1 MKTLAEIRSEYP
13 QYKDMTD
20 RELGDAL
27 YSKFYSDMSKDEF
40 DSAVGLSNRRSPLS
54 VLSDAVSGM
63 FEVSEKSRQMSPN
76 VMGAFQPLGP
86 RTEEAQALDLLALQ
100 GLTLGLPAKGLAAV
114 GVEGPQKAVE
124 AARELTREQKV
135 DDVDLG
141 MLSEALGTVPSA
153 LAIGGGGLLAQMG
166 KGAAYGTAAGLG
178 LSERGQEA
186 TGATVGG
193 VIGGLAPPA
202 LSLLGVPFRVA
213 AATPAYIRGLTKSP
227 EKRAVERIVEQ
238 MDAAGIT
245 PEDVAKRVGEKGPI
259 TFAEIATTPSLREGL
274 QTLVGEAA
282 APRGAAR
289 TLVSKQLEAREAG
302 RVDRITAEMA
312 GLPDQAVDET
322 VGSLSALRT
331 QKSDPLYEEAMQ
343 FNPTGF
349 RARQE
354 LMNMADPVTG
364 KSLKE
369 IVIFPNMSKA
379 ISAAKKA
386 LRDEGYK
393 IPKVN
398 RFVTKNAKQET
409 PEIMRILDLAKRE
422 LDDDI
427 ADAAKAGRKNQ
438 KRILKKQRDQLV
450 RILDNANPT
459 YAKARGAFEEYSQL
473 IKAAED
479 GANILGTPTQ
489 RMTPKQIS
497 NFLSGAT
504 DAQKENFR
512 IGLSQSV
519 RDKLADNKVT
529 ELKKLLETKQL
540 SVLRA
545 AWPDEKSFAKF
556 TNILR
561 REIDMAESAKEMRPK
576 KPKTSEI
583 DVGIIE
589 RVISSA
595 TPAVTGRIGAG
606 SPRSAGFVFAGNI
619 ARNLKAGGGMSDEE
633 ALEVARLLMASSP
646 KARRETLNALIDAG
660 KVTKKSADGILK
672 EIPLRTMA
680 VPSAVGMGLLGQE

>member
-27 YSKFYSDMSKDEF
+27 YGRFYSDMNRDEF
-40 DSAVGLSNRRSPLS
+40 DSAVGLGSQRSPLS
-54 VLSDAVSGM
+54 ALSEAVSDM
-63 FEVSEKSRQMSPN
+63 FEVSEESRQMSPN

-114 GVEGPQKAVE
+114 GVEGPQEAVE
-124 AARELTREQKV
+124 AARELT
-135 DDVDLG
+135 G
-141 MLSEALGTVPSA
+141 GYGTASEALGTVPSA
-153 LAIGGGGLLAQMG
+153 LATGGGGLLAQMG

-193 VIGGLAPPA
+193 LIGGLAPPA
-202 LSLLGVPFRVA
+202 LSLLGVPLRVA

-245 PEDVAKRVGEKGPI
+245 PEEVAKRVGEKGPI

-274 QTLVGEAA
+274 QTIVGEAA

-289 TLVSKQLEAREAG
+289 TAVSKQLAAREAG
-302 RVDRITAEMA
+302 RIDRLTAEMA
-312 GLPDQAVDET
+312 DLPDQSVDET
-322 VGSLSALRT
+322 IGSLSTLRT
-331 QKSDPLYEEAMQ
+331 QKSDPLYEGAME

-349 RARQE
+349 GARQE
-354 LMNMADPVTG
+354 LMSAIDPVSG

-369 IVIFPNMSKA
+369 VASLPNVSKA
-379 ISAAKKA
+379 ISEAKKI
-386 LRDEGYK
+386 LKNEGYK
-393 IPKVN
+393 IPKIN
-398 RFVTKNAKQET
+398 RFVTKNPKQET
-409 PEIMRILDLAKRE
+409 PEVMRVFDLAKRE
-422 LDDDI
+422 LDDEI
-427 ADAAKAGRKNQ
+427 SVAAKAGRNNQ

-450 RILDNANPT
+450 RILDDVNPRYAN
-459 YAKARGAFEEYSQL
+459 ARGAFEEYSQL

-479 GANILGTPTQ
+479 GANVLAAGEK
-489 RMTPKQIS
+489 RMKPKQIS
-497 NFLSGAT
+497 KFLSGAT

-512 IGLSQSV
+512 IGVSQSV
-519 RDKLADNKVT
+519 RDKLADNKVN

-540 SVLRA
+540 SALRA
-545 AWPDEKSFAKF
+545 AWPDEKSFSKF
-556 TNILR
+556 ERVLR
-561 REIDMAESAKEMRPK
+561 KEIDMAESAKEMRPK
-576 KPKTSEI
+576 KPKASEV

-589 RVISSA
+589 RAISSA

-619 ARNLKAGGGMSDEE
+619 ARNLKAGSGMSDEE
-633 ALEVARLLMASSP
+633 ALEVVRLLMASTP
-646 KARRETLNALIDAG
+646 KARRETLNALVDAG
-660 KVTKKSADGILK
+660 KITKKSADGILK

>member
-1 MKTLAEIRSEYP
+1 MKTLTEIRSEYP

-40 DSAVGLSNRRSPLS
+40 DSAVGLSNQRSPLS

-63 FEVSEKSRQMSPN
+63 FGVSEESRQMSPN
-76 VMGAFQPLGP
+76 IMGAFQPLGP

-100 GLTLGLPAKGLAAV
+100 GATLGLPAKGLAAV
-114 GVEGPQKAVE
+114 GIEGPQEAVE

-153 LAIGGGGLLAQMG
+153 LATGGGGLLAQMG

-193 VIGGLAPPA
+193 VIGGLAPPV

-245 PEDVAKRVGEKGPI
+245 PEQVAARVGEKGPI
-259 TFAEIATTPSLREGL
+259 TFAEIATTPTLREGL

-312 GLPDQAVDET
+312 DLPDQAVDET
-322 VGSLSALRT
+322 IGSLSALRT
-331 QKSDPLYEEAMQ
+331 QKSDPLYEEAME
-343 FNPTGF
+343 FKPTGF
-349 RARQE
+349 SERQQF
-354 LMNMADPVTG
+354 MNTTDPVTG

-369 IVIFPNMSKA
+369 ISILPNVSKA
-379 ISAAKKA
+379 IVEAKKT
-386 LRDEGYK
+386 LKNEGYK
-393 IPKVN
+393 IPKTN
-398 RFVTKNAKQET
+398 RFVTKNKKQET
-409 PEIMRILDLAKRE
+409 PEIMRVLDLAKRE

-427 ADAAKAGRKNQ
+427 ADAINAGRNNQ
-438 KRILKKQRDQLV
+438 KRILTKQRDQLV
-450 RILDNANPT
+450 RILDEANPS
-459 YAKARGAFEEYSQL
+459 YASARGAFEEYSQL

-479 GANILGTPTQ
+479 GANVLGTKAQ
-489 RMTPKQIS
+489 RMTPRKIS
-497 NFLSGAT
+497 NFLSSAS

-512 IGLSQSV
+512 VGLSQAV
-519 RDKLADNKVT
+519 REKIADNKIGEV
-529 ELKKLLETKQL
+529 KKLLEQKNI

-545 AWPDEKSFAKF
+545 AWPNKESFSKF
-556 TNILR
+556 ESVLR

-576 KPKTSEI
+576 KPKASEI
-583 DVGIIE
+583 ETGLIE
-589 RVISSA
+589 KAISSA
-595 TPAVTGRIGAG
+595 TPAVTGRIGGG
-606 SPRSAGFVFAGNI
+606 SPRGAGFVYAGNI
-619 ARNLKAGGGMSDEE
+619 ARNLRAGGGMSDEE
-633 ALEVARLLMASSP
+633 ALEVARLLMASTP
-646 KARRETLNALIDAG
+646 EDRLATLNALVDAG
-660 KVTKKSADGILK
+660 KVTQKSADSIIS

-680 VPSAVGMGLLGQE
+680 VPTTVGMGLLGQE

>member
-1 MKTLAEIRSEYP
+1 MVEFEFPDGNIYEFPEGTTKEQAVSY
-13 QYKDMTD
+13 YKRLKGADD
-20 RELGDAL
+20 VSDATTQ
-27 YSKFYSDMSKDEF
+27 
-40 DSAVGLSNRRSPLS
+40 RSPLS
-54 VLSDAVSGM
+54 ILSDSLSGM
-63 FEVSEKSRQMSPN
+63 FDVSDESRQMSPN

-100 GLTLGLPAKGLAAV
+100 GLTLGLPAKGLAAI
-114 GVEGPQKAVE
+114 GVEGPQEAVE

-153 LAIGGGGLLAQMG
+153 LATGGGGLLAQMG

-193 VIGGLAPPA
+193 TIGGLTPPA

-213 AATPAYIRGLTKSP
+213 AAAPTYIRGLTKSP

-245 PEDVAKRVGEKGPI
+245 PEQVAARVGEKGPV

-274 QTLVGEAA
+274 QTIVGEAA

-289 TLVSKQLEAREAG
+289 TAVSKQLAAREAG
-302 RVDRITAEMA
+302 RIDRLTAEMA
-312 GLPDQAVDET
+312 DLPDQSVDET
-322 VGSLSALRT
+322 IGSLSALRT
-331 QKSDPLYEEAMQ
+331 QKSDPLYEEAME

-349 RARQE
+349 GARQQ
-354 LMNMADPVTG
+354 LMNTTDPVSG

-369 IVIFPNMSKA
+369 VVSLPNVSKA
-379 ISAAKKA
+379 ISEAKKI
-386 LRDEGYK
+386 LKNEGYK
-393 IPKVN
+393 IPKIN
-398 RFVTKNAKQET
+398 RFVTKNSKQET
-409 PEIMRILDLAKRE
+409 PEIMRVLDLAKRE
-422 LDDDI
+422 LDDEI
-427 ADAAKAGRKNQ
+427 SVAAKAGRNNQ
-438 KRILKKQRDQLV
+438 KRILKKQKDQLV
-450 RILDNANPT
+450 RILDDVNPR
-459 YAKARGAFEEYSQL
+459 YASARGAFEEYSQL

-479 GANILGTPTQ
+479 GASVLAAGKK
-489 RMTPKQIS
+489 RMKPNQIS
-497 NFLSGAT
+497 KFLSGAT
-504 DAQKENFR
+504 DSQKENFR
-512 IGLSQSV
+512 IGVSQSV
-519 RDKLADNKVT
+519 REKIADNKVG

-540 SVLRA
+540 SALRA
-545 AWPDEKSFAKF
+545 AWPDSKSFSRF
-556 TNILR
+556 EGVLR
-561 REIDMAESAKEMRPK
+561 KEIDMAESAKEMLPK
-576 KPKTSEI
+576 KPKASEVEAGVI
-583 DVGIIE
+583 DRI
-589 RVISSA
+589 ISSV
-595 TPAVTGRIGAG
+595 TPAVSGRVGAG
-606 SPRSAGFVFAGNI
+606 SARSAGFVFAGNI

-633 ALEVARLLMASSP
+633 AVEVARLLMASTP
-646 KARRETLNALIDAG
+646 KARRATLNALIDAG

>member
-1 MKTLAEIRSEYP
+1 MVEFQFPDGNIYEFPEGTTKEQAISY
-13 QYKDMTD
+13 YKNKVKG
-20 RELGDAL
+20 EKNGDNVSNA
-27 YSKFYSDMSKDEF
+27 
-40 DSAVGLSNRRSPLS
+40 AVSRSPSS

-63 FEVSEKSRQMSPN
+63 FEVSEESRQMSPN
-76 VMGAFQPLGP
+76 LMGAFQPLGP

-100 GLTLGLPAKGLAAV
+100 GATLGLPAKGLAAV
-114 GVEGPQKAVE
+114 GIEGPQKAVE
-124 AARELTREQKV
+124 AARELTRKQKV
-135 DDVDLG
+135 DGVDLG
-141 MLSEALGTVPSA
+141 MLSEAIATVPSA
-153 LAIGGGGLLAQMG
+153 LATGGGGLLAQMG

-202 LSLLGVPFRVA
+202 LSLLGVPLRVA

-245 PEDVAKRVGEKGPI
+245 PDEVAKRVGEKGPI

-274 QTLVGEAA
+274 QTIVGEAA
-282 APRGAAR
+282 ASRGAAR
-289 TLVSKQLEAREAG
+289 TAVSKQLAAREAG
-302 RVDRITAEMA
+302 RIDRLTAEMA
-312 GLPDQAVDET
+312 DLPDQSVDET
-322 VGSLSALRT
+322 IGSLSALRT
-331 QKSDPLYEEAMQ
+331 QKSDPLYEEAME

-349 RARQE
+349 GARQE
-354 LMNMADPVTG
+354 LMSTIDPVSG

-369 IVIFPNMSKA
+369 VASLPNVSKA
-379 ISAAKKA
+379 ISEAKKI
-386 LRDEGYK
+386 LKNEGYE
-393 IPKVN
+393 IPKIN
-398 RFVTKNAKQET
+398 RFVTKNPKEET
-409 PEIMRILDLAKRE
+409 PEVMRVFDLAKRE
-422 LDDDI
+422 LDDEI
-427 ADAAKAGRKNQ
+427 SVAAKAGRNNQ

-450 RILDNANPT
+450 RILDDVNPR
-459 YAKARGAFEEYSQL
+459 YASARGAFEEYSQL

-479 GANILGTPTQ
+479 GANILAAGKK

-512 IGLSQSV
+512 IGVSQSV
-519 RDKLADNKVT
+519 RDKLADNKVN

-540 SVLRA
+540 SALRA
-545 AWPDEKSFAKF
+545 AWPDSKSFSKF
-556 TNILR
+556 ERVLR
-561 REIDMAESAKEMRPK
+561 KEIDMAESAKEMRPK
-576 KPKTSEI
+576 KPKASEV

-589 RVISSA
+589 RAISSA

-619 ARNLKAGGGMSDEE
+619 ARNLKAGSGMSDEE
-633 ALEVARLLMASSP
+633 ALEVVRLLMASTP
-646 KARRETLNALIDAG
+646 EARRKTLNVLVDAG
-660 KVTKKSADGILK
+660 KITKKSADGILK

>member
-20 RELGDAL
+20 KELADAL
-27 YSKFYSDMSKDEF
+27 YSKFYSDMSKDKF
-40 DSAVGLSNRRSPLS
+40 DSAIGLNGQRSPLS
-54 VLSDAVSGM
+54 ALSDTVSGM
-63 FEVSEKSRQMSPN
+63 FEVSDESRQMPPN
-76 VMGAFQPLGP
+76 LMGAFQPLGP

-114 GVEGPQKAVE
+114 GIEGPQKAVE
-124 AARELTREQKV
+124 AARRLT
-135 DDVDLG
+135 G
-141 MLSEALGTVPSA
+141 GYGTASEALGTVPSA
-153 LAIGGGGLLAQMG
+153 LATGSGGLLAQIG

-186 TGATVGG
+186 IGATVGG
-193 VIGGLAPPA
+193 LIGGLAPPA
-202 LSLLGVPFRVA
+202 LSLLGVPLRAA

-245 PEDVAKRVGEKGPI
+245 PEQVAKRVGEKGPI
-259 TFAEIATTPSLREGL
+259 TFAEIATTPTLREGL

-282 APRGAAR
+282 ATRGAAR
-289 TLVSKQLEAREAG
+289 TAVGQQLAAREAG

-364 KSLKE
+364 KSLRE
-369 IVIFPNMSKA
+369 IVALPNMSKA

-398 RFVTKNAKQET
+398 RFVTKNPKQET

-438 KRILKKQRDQLV
+438 KRILTKQRDQLV
-450 RILDNANPT
+450 RILDNANPA
-459 YAKARGAFEEYSQL
+459 YAKARGAFEEYSKL

-556 TNILR
+556 KNILR
-561 REIDMAESAKEMRPK
+561 KEIDMAESAKEMLPK
-576 KPKTSEI
+576 KPKASEL

-589 RVISSA
+589 TAISSV
-595 TPAVTGRIGAG
+595 TPAVTGRVGAG

-619 ARNLKAGGGMSDEE
+619 ARNLKTGSGMSDEE
-633 ALEVARLLMASSP
+633 ALEVARLLMASTP
-646 KARRETLNALIDAG
+646 KARRETLNALVDAG
-660 KVTKKSADGILK
+660 KVTRKSADGILK
-672 EIPLRTMA
+672 EIPFRTMA
-680 VPSAVGMGLLGQE
+680 VPSAVGMGLLGQD

>member
-1 MKTLAEIRSEYP
+1 MSTFEEDLKRKLAER
-13 QYKDMTD
+13 K
-20 RELGDAL
+20 
-27 YSKFYSDMSKDEF
+27 KKK
-40 DSAVGLSNRRSPLS
+40 SAGNS
-54 VLSDAVSGM
+54 VQTKQKGTFSALSDALSSM
-63 FEVSEKSRQMSPN
+63 FDVSEESRQMSPN

-114 GVEGPQKAVE
+114 GVEGPQEAVE

-153 LAIGGGGLLAQMG
+153 LATGGGGLLAQMG

-202 LSLLGVPFRVA
+202 LSLLGVPIRVA

-227 EKRAVERIVEQ
+227 EKRAVERIVQQ

-245 PEDVAKRVGEKGPI
+245 PEEVAKRVGEKGPI

-312 GLPDQAVDET
+312 DLPDKAVDET

-331 QKSDPLYEEAMQ
+331 QKSDPLYEEAME

-354 LMNMADPVTG
+354 LMSMADPVTG

-369 IVIFPNMSKA
+369 IVTLPNMSKA

-398 RFVTKNAKQET
+398 RFVTKNPKQET

-427 ADAAKAGRKNQ
+427 ADAAKAGRNNQ

-450 RILDNANPT
+450 RILDNANPA
-459 YAKARGAFEEYSQL
+459 YAKARGAFEEYSKL

-589 RVISSA
+589 RIISSA

-606 SPRSAGFVFAGNI
+606 SPRSAGFVLAGNL
-619 ARNLKAGGGMSDEE
+619 ARNLKAGSGMSDEE

-680 VPSAVGMGLLGQE
+680 VPSSVGMGLLGQE